1 MSGHEAVL
9 VTAMAASLLVFIA
22 AVVLSALAGQGR
34 APFLESTGNV
44 SDAFATQITPSGW
57 TFIIWSVIYVSLA
70 LLMVY
75 VLASLC
81 RRNEFGLMSCSP
93 ARLTLGFYLTWCLNF
108 TFNIGWLFLWDRRL
122 VSVALAF
129 LLVVVFSSY
138 LLVFFSCYTL
148 HTYGAWL
155 QKHNAMDLWLLR
167 VLAQNGICIYATWS
181 TIATL
186 LNLAVVLN
194 VSAKLSL
201 THAATV
207 SLAILAVLLCVWFA
221 AEMLLLDR
229 HVRYILSIHP
239 VVIWAL
245 TGSITNNYT
254 AAPTPNG
261 IFVAVLLALA
271 CVMFVARVAVTIWR
285 HINRPLYRMEAGELA
300 FPVDIA
306 RRQRNIL
313 FK

>member
-1 MSGHEAVL
+1 MSGHDAVL
-9 VTAMAASLLVFIA
+9 VTAMVASLLVFIA
-22 AVVLSALAGQGR
+22 TVVLSALAGQGR

-57 TFIIWSVIYVSLA
+57 TFVIWSIIYISLA
-70 LLMVY
+70 LLMLY
-75 VLASLC
+75 VLAGLC
-81 RRNEFGLMSCSP
+81 RRNEFGPMSCSP
-93 ARLTLGFYLTWCLNF
+93 ALLTLGFYLTWCLNF
-108 TFNIGWLFLWDRRL
+108 AFNIGWLFLWDRRL

-148 HTYGAWL
+148 HAYGAWL
-155 QKHNAMDLWLLR
+155 QKHHAIDLWLLR
-167 VLAQNGICIYATWS
+167 VLAQNGISIYATWS

-186 LNLAVVLN
+186 LNLAIVLN
-194 VSAKLSL
+194 VYAKLSL

-207 SLAILAVLLCVWFA
+207 SLAILAVLLCVWFL
-221 AEMLLLDR
+221 AEMLLLDQ
-229 HVRYILSIHP
+229 HVRYILTIHP

-285 HINRPLYRMEAGELA
+285 HINMPLYRMEAGEL
-300 FPVDIA
+300 PCPMDVA